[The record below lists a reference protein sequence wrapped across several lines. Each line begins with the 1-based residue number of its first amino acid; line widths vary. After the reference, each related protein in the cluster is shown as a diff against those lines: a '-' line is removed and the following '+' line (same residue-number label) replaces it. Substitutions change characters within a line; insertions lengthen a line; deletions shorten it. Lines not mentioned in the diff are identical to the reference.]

1 VPKLSTLLWLP
12 IAFASLASASVT
24 ASLDGG
30 VPTAV
35 GSGLYRY
42 AYTAVLQSNVF
53 EAGDYFVLYDFHGYV
68 PGSMTSPNS
77 DWTMDDS
84 ATIGPYPGNPIQ
96 ESGAAVNLLWV
107 YQGVNLSA
115 ANGPLLLGKFSADSR
130 SGQVGRVPFAG
141 VTDGG
146 NLDFLDTAAGPIP
159 EPSTSALFA
168 GGLLA
173 IMYARRRYAH

>member
-12 IAFASLASASVT
+12 VVFAGLASASVT

-30 VPTAV
+30 APATV

-42 AYTAVLQSNVF
+42 TYTAVLQSNVF
-53 EAGDYFVLYDFHGYV
+53 EPGDYFVLYDFHGYV

-96 ESGAAVNLLWV
+96 ESGSAVNLLWV
-107 YQGVNLSA
+107 YEGMNLSA

-130 SGQVGRVPFAG
+130 SSQLGRLPFAG

-146 NLDFLDTAAGPIP
+146 NVDFLDTAAGPIP
-159 EPSTSALFA
+159 EPATSALLA
-168 GGLLA
+168 AGLLG
-173 IMYARRRYAH
+173 ILYARRRYAH